1 MSNEQKNSST
11 RDRQFWQK
19 TIETWQNSG
28 MSIRKFCKAEG
39 LQEST
44 FYNWRK
50 KLTDSQ
56 SQVNEQVLKDPSA
69 FIKVALPRNEH
80 AFLELELS
88 SGSTLRIPAG
98 ADKKTLSSV
107 LSALREVRLC

>member
-1 MSNEQKNSST
+1 MSNEQKNSSS

-28 MSIRKFCKAEG
+28 MSIREFCKSEG

-56 SQVNEQVLKDPSA
+56 SQVNRQVLKDSSA
-69 FIKVALPRNEH
+69 FIKVALPESEH

-88 SGSTLRIPAG
+88 SGSTLRIPPG

>member
-1 MSNEQKNSST
+1 MSNEQKNSSN

-19 TIETWQNSG
+19 IIENWQNSG
-28 MSIRKFCKAEG
+28 KSIRKFCEAEG

-50 KLTDSQ
+50 KLTDGQ
-56 SQVNEQVLKDPSA
+56 SQVNEQVLKKPSA
-69 FIKVALPRNEH
+69 FIKVALPKNEH

-88 SGSTLRIPAG
+88 SGSTLRIPSG
-98 ADKKTLSSV
+98 ADNKTLSRV
-107 LSALREVRLC
+107 LSVLREVGLC

>member
-1 MSNEQKNSST
+1 MSNEQKNSSN

-19 TIETWQNSG
+19 TIETWKNSG
-28 MSIRKFCKAEG
+28 MSIRTFCKAEG

-50 KLTDSQ
+50 KLTEGQ
-56 SQVNEQVLKDPSA
+56 SQVKEQILKNPSA
-69 FIKVALPRNEH
+69 FIKVALPENEQ

-88 SGSTLRIPAG
+88 SGSILRIPSG
-98 ADKKTLSSV
+98 ADNKKLNSV
-107 LSALREVRLC
+107 LSVLLEVGLC

>member
-1 MSNEQKNSST
+1 MSNEQKNLST
-11 RDRQFWQK
+11 RNRQFWQK

-28 MSIRKFCKAEG
+28 MSIREFCKAEG

-56 SQVNEQVLKDPSA
+56 SQVNKQVLKDPSA
-69 FIKVALPRNEH
+69 FIKVALPESEH

-88 SGSTLRIPAG
+88 SGSTLRIPSG
-98 ADKKTLSSV
+98 TDNKTLSSV
-107 LSALREVRLC
+107 LSVLREVGLC

>member
-1 MSNEQKNSST
+1 MSNEQKNSSS

-19 TIETWQNSG
+19 IIETWKNSG
-28 MSIRKFCKAEG
+28 MSIRAFCKAEG

-56 SQVNEQVLKDPSA
+56 SQANEQVLKDPSA
-69 FIKVALPRNEH
+69 FIKVALPESEH

-88 SGSTLRIPAG
+88 SGSTLRIPSG
-98 ADKKTLSSV
+98 ADKKTLSGV
-107 LSALREVRLC
+107 LSVLREVELC

>member
-1 MSNEQKNSST
+1 MSNEQKNSSN

-19 TIETWQNSG
+19 TIETWQNGG
-28 MSIRKFCKAEG
+28 MSIREFCKAEG

-56 SQVNEQVLKDPSA
+56 SQVNKQVLKDPSA
-69 FIKVALPRNEH
+69 FIKVALPENEQ

-88 SGSTLRIPAG
+88 SGSTLRIPSG

>member
-11 RDRQFWQK
+11 RNRQFWQK
-19 TIETWQNSG
+19 SIETWQNSG
-28 MSIRKFCKAEG
+28 MSIRKFCKSEG

-50 KLTDSQ
+50 KLTDGQ
-56 SQVNEQVLKDPSA
+56 SQVNKQILKNPSA

-80 AFLELELS
+80 TFLELELS
-88 SGSTLRIPAG
+88 SGSTLRIPSG
-98 ADKKTLSSV
+98 ADNKTLSSV
-107 LSALREVRLC
+107 LSVLREVGLC